1 MPFPSERQLPVHY
14 VLPEYYV
21 AECFAEMVVLEID
34 TLIYAS
40 YTKESMRIL
49 KVHFD
54 QFLWERIWNETTQLY
69 D

>member
-1 MPFPSERQLPVHY
+1 MPFPSEIQLPVHY

-21 AECFAEMVVLEID
+21 AECLTEMVVLEID

-40 YTKESMRIL
+40 YSKESTRFL

-54 QFLWERIWNETTQLY
+54 QFL
-69 D
+69 